1 MEKVGRNDPCPCGS
15 GKKFK
20 KCCEAKLSH
29 KGMSARKIEDQ
40 TKVKGLSHLFKS
52 RFPTEQKAL
61 PTDSE
66 PPSDKS

>member
-1 MEKVGRNDPCPCGS
+1 
-15 GKKFK
+15 
-20 KCCEAKLSH
+20 
-29 KGMSARKIEDQ
+29 MSARKIEDQ

-52 RFPTEQKAL
+52 RFSTEQKAP